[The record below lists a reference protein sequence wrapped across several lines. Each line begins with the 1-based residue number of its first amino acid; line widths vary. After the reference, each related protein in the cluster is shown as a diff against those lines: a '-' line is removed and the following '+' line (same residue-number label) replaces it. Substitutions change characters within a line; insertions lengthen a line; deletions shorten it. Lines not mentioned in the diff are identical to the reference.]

1 MEADGFYDL
10 SSFGWDDCKIPIN
23 LVDICRYLPNWRHLK
38 VIRAPQIISGAR
50 VYFPFK
56 FFESNGVAYMPAFM
70 KGDTV
75 DDGGYADIYRGKR
88 AIFRPVSDALTG
100 SVRLEKQGSFSE
112 ICIKH
117 IPLKITAEEDATRA
131 EVRERIYEDEI
142 NAILYE
148 AFLHAILLK
157 TLESVGFA
165 SAVPHIYEVIA
176 STKTIPPTATTDFE
190 SIWISM
196 EFINGQTLEKYLTA
210 RLRPEA
216 KEANEEILLDVLIQL
231 AFYLQILQDKVRFNH
246 RDLKVNNVFTR
257 IHPPE
262 ERWSRTLHVPGIG
275 TWSCTHDIV
284 IIDFGFSCVA
294 CGSGFPNPRATLVGA
309 GNWFRAE
316 DDCLKYGRDL
326 CQFLY
331 SIHSM
336 FPLQD
341 YVRDTFFDVIHN
353 AMVAHKGGRAFD
365 LMMGIDESG
374 TPRAG
379 TRLPASVE
387 FTDGVYIF
395 LRQEDVDVPGCSP
408 REFLT
413 RLGALVRGRGT

>member
-10 SSFGWDDCKIPIN
+10 SSFGWDGCKIPID
-23 LVDICRYLPNWRHLK
+23 LVDICKYLPNWRHLK
-38 VIRAPQIISGAR
+38 VIRPPQMLNGAL
-50 VYFPFK
+50 VYFPVK
-56 FFESNGVAYMPAFM
+56 YFESRGRLYMPAFM
-70 KGDTV
+70 KGETV
-75 DDGGYADIYRGKR
+75 DDGGYADIFRGRR
-88 AIFRPVSDALTG
+88 AIFKPVSDAPTG
-100 SVRLEKQGSFSE
+100 TVRLEKEGSFSE

-117 IPLKITAEEDATRA
+117 IPLNISAEEDAARH
-131 EVRERIYEDEI
+131 EVRQRIYEDEI

-148 AFLHAILLK
+148 AFLHTILLK

-176 STKTIPPTATTDFE
+176 STKTQSPTSPTDFE
-190 SIWISM
+190 SVWISM
-196 EFINGQTLEKYLTA
+196 EFIQGQTLEKYLTA
-210 RLRPEA
+210 NLRPEA
-216 KEANEEILLDVLIQL
+216 KERNEAILLDILIQL

-257 IHPPE
+257 IHAPE
-262 ERWSRTLHVPGIG
+262 ERWSRTIHVPGVG
-275 TWSCTHDIV
+275 NWSCTHDIV

-309 GNWFRAE
+309 GSWFRAE

-336 FPLQD
+336 FPLQN
-341 YVRDTFFDVIHN
+341 YVRDAFFDIIHN

-365 LMMGIDESG
+365 LMMGIDENGS
-374 TPRAG
+374 PRPG
-379 TRLPASVE
+379 TRLPPTVD
-387 FTDGVYIF
+387 FHDGVYIF

-413 RLGALVRGRGT
+413 RLSAAAVRGT